1 MLSFQIRAPGGNWFF
16 LQVKQIDHTSEFSQD
31 DRDHMSDTQ
40 SVESRGGRSD
50 FEGDP
55 DPELAPASEPVPAI
69 TGHLESLSASF
80 EWLASV
86 DLESVF
92 SALVS

>member
-1 MLSFQIRAPGGNWFF
+1 
-16 LQVKQIDHTSEFSQD
+16 
-31 DRDHMSDTQ
+31 MSTCQ
-40 SVESRGGRSD
+40 TPSVDSRGGHSD

-55 DPELAPASEPVPAI
+55 DSEVAPAPDPVLVI

-86 DLESVF
+86 DLETVF
-92 SALVS
+92 SASVLVS

>member
-1 MLSFQIRAPGGNWFF
+1 
-16 LQVKQIDHTSEFSQD
+16 
-31 DRDHMSDTQ
+31 MSDTQ
-40 SVESRGGRSD
+40 SVDSRGGHSD

-55 DPELAPASEPVPAI
+55 DSEVGPAPDPVPAI
-69 TGHLESLSASF
+69 TGHFASF

-92 SALVS
+92 SQRACVMKPFPVS